1 MTDSFFST
9 DPIFIVGVVEVVVG
23 VVVGGVFVWLVGTIN
38 VSFFIVVLNLIKL
51 KFSLC
56 LYPPELRVVLTTMH
70 HNFNNTRKCYIC
82 IGLVLH

>member
-9 DPIFIVGVVEVVVG
+9 DPIFIVGVVELVVG

-38 VSFFIVVLNLIKL
+38 VSFLIVVLNLIKL

-56 LYPPELRVVLTTMH
+56 LYPPEL
-70 HNFNNTRKCYIC
+70 
-82 IGLVLH
+82 